1 MKVTSP
7 MRGEKKPEQMKAE
20 KMMML
25 YVFLTK
31 VLRMMPNSICFRL

>member
-7 MRGEKKPEQMKAE
+7 MRGEKKPKQMKAE

-25 YVFLTK
+25 YVSVMGVSK
-31 VLRMMPNSICFRL
+31 NDV